1 MLFNS
6 ELTDELNLLTQF
18 NLKNEQDGIKVH
30 HDARAELVA
39 AAERLHEKGLITQKD
54 GGYLTDLG
62 RKAAEHSQAL
72 TTLMLVS

>member
-1 MLFNS
+1 MTFNS
-6 ELTDELNLLTQF
+6 ELTEELNLLTQF

-30 HDARAELVA
+30 NDARAELVA
-39 AAERLHEKGLITQKD
+39 AAERLHDKGLTTQKD

-72 TTLMLVS
+72 TTLIITN

>member
-1 MLFNS
+1 MPFDPA
-6 ELTDELNLLTQF
+6 LTDEINLLTQF

-30 HDARAELVA
+30 HDAAAELIA
-39 AAERLHEKGLITQKD
+39 AAERLHDKGLITLKD

-72 TTLMLVS
+72 SSIL

>member
-1 MLFNS
+1 MPFDSN
-6 ELTDELNLLTQF
+6 LTHELNLLTQF

-30 HDARAELVA
+30 HDAASELIA
-39 AAERLHEKGLITQKD
+39 AAERLHTKGLITQVD

-72 TTLMLVS
+72 TTIL

>member
-1 MLFNS
+1 MPFNT

-30 HDARAELVA
+30 HDAATELVT
-39 AAERLHEKGLITQKD
+39 AAERLHTKGLITQVD

-72 TTLMLVS
+72 TSIL

>member
-1 MLFNS
+1 MPFDTQKTA
-6 ELTDELNLLTQF
+6 EINLLTQF

-30 HDARAELVA
+30 TDAAAELIA
-39 AAERLHEKGLITQKD
+39 AAERLHSKGLITQVD

-72 TTLMLVS
+72 TSIL

>member
-1 MLFNS
+1 MPFDNQ
-6 ELTDELNLLTQF
+6 LTDELNLLTQF

-30 HDARAELVA
+30 QDAAAELIA
-39 AAERLHEKGLITQKD
+39 AAERLHGKGLITQVD

-72 TTLMLVS
+72 TTIL

>member
-1 MLFNS
+1 MPFDNQ
-6 ELTDELNLLTQF
+6 LTDELNLLTQF

-30 HDARAELVA
+30 QDA
-39 AAERLHEKGLITQKD
+39 AAELIAAAQRLHGKGLITQVD

-72 TTLMLVS
+72 TSIL

>member
-1 MLFNS
+1 M
-6 ELTDELNLLTQF
+6 TDEINLLTQF

-30 HDARAELVA
+30 HDAATELVA
-39 AAERLHEKGLITQKD
+39 AAERLHTKGLITQVD

-72 TTLMLVS
+72 TSIL